1 MKIMIS
7 IDHPAWIHQF
17 RYIIQK
23 EKEKGNEVTVLA
35 LDKDGDLE
43 LLRSFGIP
51 YILCAHSTGKNIVEK
66 GFLFLATCLNHTY
79 YGLKYKPDIFIGRG
93 SPMLAIAAWVC
104 RKPHLLYEDTEVSKF
119 SLNICKHI
127 STKILTPRT
136 FLTDLGPRQE
146 RTVLPASFRVHAGC
160 SKAAGGGV

>member
-79 YGLKYKPDIFIGRG
+79 YGL
-93 SPMLAIAAWVC
+93 
-104 RKPHLLYEDTEVSKF
+104 
-119 SLNICKHI
+119 
-127 STKILTPRT
+127 
-136 FLTDLGPRQE
+136 
-146 RTVLPASFRVHAGC
+146 
-160 SKAAGGGV
+160 